1 MQHRGDGGDDET
13 VGEQIR
19 RRRLALGLSDLQLA
33 VRSGIHRNALAR
45 IQSGEAE
52 PRYATVQAVLR
63 ALDEFE
69 VEAAGG
75 EVRRTNNKYVVI
87 ELPGGGRVVVD
98 WQPGPEFAQQ
108 IADLV
113 ESLGLR

>member
-45 IQSGEAE
+45 IQSGDAE
-52 PRYATVQAVLR
+52 PR
-63 ALDEFE
+63 
-69 VEAAGG
+69 
-75 EVRRTNNKYVVI
+75 
-87 ELPGGGRVVVD
+87 
-98 WQPGPEFAQQ
+98 
-108 IADLV
+108 
-113 ESLGLR
+113 

>member
-1 MQHRGDGGDDET
+1 MQHRAED
-13 VGEQIR
+13 VGELIHR
-19 RRRLALGLSDLQLA
+19 RRIKMGLSDQQLA
-33 VRSGIHRNALAR
+33 ARAGIDRGTLAR
-45 IQSGEAE
+45 IQSGES
-52 PRYATVQAVLR
+52 RGYTQVQAVLR

-98 WQPGPEFAQQ
+98 WQPGPDFAQQ